1 MANFSGMKMFA
12 EFLGTFILAASIEF
26 ITVYDMGSQENSLF
40 AILAGFFIAITLTRE
55 ISGGHIN
62 PGVTL
67 TIYLAEQDPKERN
80 EKANSLWMYFV
91 AQTSGAISAALLG
104 LMLYNENI
112 FNLSPPPGVTPGEVF
127 IMEIVGSTLFY
138 SLILVQGDPD
148 AKLCSDKTISTIT
161 ITAGLAGG
169 IAMAG
174 NISGAGLNPAI
185 GFGFNFC
192 RLLTTGRIEDCK
204 FLWAYIL
211 GPVAAA
217 YFASYFYLNVFRK
230 YFVLENSDDMKK
242 PLIELNEY

>member
-1 MANFSGMKMFA
+1 
-12 EFLGTFILAASIEF
+12 
-26 ITVYDMGSQENSLF
+26 MGSQANSLF

-67 TIYLAEQDPKERN
+67 TVYLAEQDVRER
-80 EKANSLWMYFV
+80 EQKANTLWMYFV
-91 AQTSGAISAALLG
+91 AQASGAISAALLG

-112 FNLSPPPGVTPGEVF
+112 FNLAPPPRVTPAEVF
-127 IMEIVGSTLFY
+127 VMEIVGSTLFY

-148 AKLCSDKTISTIT
+148 AKLCSDRTTSTLT

-185 GFGFNFC
+185 AFGFNFC

-230 YFVLENSDDMKK
+230 YFVLENSDEKKK
-242 PLIELNEY
+242 PLMELNEY